1 MTRQLGLHLISKM
14 RHNAAL
20 FLLPNEEQKRLSPR
34 LKYGDKINYEA
45 LPLDCRISCQEVGG
59 YRQEIYQMC
68 CRHKDFSEMLNIVV
82 IVKANLANNRRC
94 HVVLFSSD
102 LELDAVTLVEYY
114 GLRFQ
119 IEFEF
124 RDAKQHFGLSD
135 FRCVS
140 EVAVKNTVALAFFMG
155 NLSSYLLQA
164 LRLQFPEA
172 GILDLKSYYR
182 GRRYALETLKYLP
195 DFADDIV
202 CSDILDKVCRLGL
215 IHAPP

>member
-1 MTRQLGLHLISKM
+1 MG
-14 RHNAAL
+14 AA
-20 FLLPNEEQKRLSPR
+20 SPR
-34 LKYGDKINYEA
+34 YFLFITQ
-45 LPLDCRISCQEVGG
+45 S
-59 YRQEIYQMC
+59 
-68 CRHKDFSEMLNIVV
+68 LNIVV
-82 IVKANLANNRRC
+82 IVKTNIANNRRC

-102 LELDAVTLVEYY
+102 LEIDAVTLIEYY

-140 EVAVKNTVALAFFMG
+140 QVAVQNTVALAFFLG
-155 NLSSYLLQA
+155 NLSSYLLQS
-164 LRLQFPEA
+164 LREQFPEA